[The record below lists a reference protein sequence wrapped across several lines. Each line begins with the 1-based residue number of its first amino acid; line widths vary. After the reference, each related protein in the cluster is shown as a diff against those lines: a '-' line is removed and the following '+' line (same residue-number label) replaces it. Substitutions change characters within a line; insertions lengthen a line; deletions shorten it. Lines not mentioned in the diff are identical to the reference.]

1 MLIWSVYRGF
11 YNFPFYGRT
20 YNIALEL
27 YSTIPDSLDEAVN
40 TGRALKLG
48 PGEILSTE
56 FSTVIYES
64 NTRIKGFDDQKKII
78 K

>member
-20 YNIALEL
+20 YNIALEI
-27 YSTIPDSLDEAVN
+27 YSAIPDSLDEVIKLN
-40 TGRALKLG
+40 RDIRLK
-48 PGEILSTE
+48 PGENISTS
-56 FSTVIYES
+56 FSVVVYKAKG
-64 NTRIKGFDDQKKII
+64 RIKGFDKDKQVI